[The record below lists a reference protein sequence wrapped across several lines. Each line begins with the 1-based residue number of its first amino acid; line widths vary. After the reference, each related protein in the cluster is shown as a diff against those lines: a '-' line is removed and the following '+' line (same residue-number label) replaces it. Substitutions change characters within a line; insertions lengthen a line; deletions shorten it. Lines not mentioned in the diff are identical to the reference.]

1 MTRRRPCESRYG
13 ALRCIETEVHQIGG
27 ELATDRKRCG
37 RFNECTIASGGT
49 DAVPSNSEHESD
61 A

>member
-1 MTRRRPCESRYG
+1 MRSRYG